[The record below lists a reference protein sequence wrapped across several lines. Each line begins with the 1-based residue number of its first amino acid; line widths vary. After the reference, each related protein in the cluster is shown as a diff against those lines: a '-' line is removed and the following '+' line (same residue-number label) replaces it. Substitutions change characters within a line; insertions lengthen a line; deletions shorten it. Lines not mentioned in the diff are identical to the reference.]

1 MSDIAEGIELTE
13 IDELEPIEIIVAI
26 LLTVAAIYSTFAAWS
41 ATLID
46 IEPIDYVGIVALL
59 NRERTTIINRSEA
72 IQNKTIYTYYLQ
84 HQLYTDSLEAQLGDS
99 SGSEE
104 EVSRLNE
111 QFDESASL
119 AAQSRYFF
127 PGQYLNVDG
136 SYDVER
142 EFQTRQAQSA
152 REYDL
157 DAQPWF
163 DEANAN
169 RRRIRIYNNIFT
181 VLAASLACYAV
192 ASIFHEDRRVLR
204 FSFLGLGVITFIGSF
219 AYTIYLQFFMA

>member
-1 MSDIAEGIELTE
+1 MSDISEGIELTE

-26 LLTVAAIYSTFAAWS
+26 LLTVAAIFSTFAAWS

-46 IEPIDYVGIVALL
+46 IETIDYEGMVALV

-84 HQLYTDSLEAQLGDS
+84 HQLYTDSLEAQLSDS
-99 SGSEE
+99 LASEE
-104 EVSRLNE
+104 ELARLNQRYE
-111 QFDESASL
+111 ESSSL
-119 AAQSRYFF
+119 TAQARFFF

-136 SYDVER
+136 SYDAER

-157 DAQPWF
+157 ESQPWF

-169 RRRIRIYNNIFT
+169 RDKIRVYNNIFT
-181 VLAASLACYAV
+181 ALATALAFYAV

-204 FSFLGLGVITFIGSF
+204 FSILGLGVVTFVGSF